1 MTQTEQ
7 ASVARTKLLQRREN
21 ITRSR
26 TTNDADALSLG
37 AERRGDDAAEH
48 HEIAN
53 VLVRLSDFERVELH
67 EVDAALDRL
76 SRGTWG
82 RCDHC
87 GEAIDARRLTVLP
100 QARTCSN
107 CMS

>member
-7 ASVARTKLLQRREN
+7 ASVARTKLLQRRED

-26 TTNDADALSLG
+26 TNNEASALELG
-37 AERRGDDAAEH
+37 AERRGDDLAEH

-53 VLVRLSDFERVELH
+53 VLVRLSDFERLELH

-82 RCDHC
+82 RCAHC
-87 GEAIDARRLTVLP
+87 GETIDARRLGALP
-100 QARTCSN
+100 HARTCSN

>member
-7 ASVARTKLLQRREN
+7 ASEARTKLLLRREN

-26 TTNDADALSLG
+26 ANNEASALELG
-37 AERRGDDAAEH
+37 AERRGDDVAEH
-48 HEIAN
+48 HDLTNA
-53 VLVRLSDFERVELH
+53 LVRLSDFERAELH

-82 RCDHC
+82 RCEHC
-87 GEAIDARRLTVLP
+87 GEAIEARRLTALP
-100 QARTCSN
+100 QARRCSN

>member
-7 ASVARTKLLQRREN
+7 ASVARTKLLQRREH
-21 ITRSR
+21 ITRSC

-37 AERRGDDAAEH
+37 AERRGDDVAEH
-48 HEIAN
+48 HELAN
-53 VLVRLSDFERVELH
+53 VLVRLSDFERTELH

-87 GEAIDARRLTVLP
+87 GEAIDARRLTALP